1 MSESGGGGFRR
12 EREGTR
18 KKGNRQPGWRETDVG
33 SAVVGRTLHKY
44 RRDGGEREGVR

>member
-1 MSESGGGGFRR
+1 MREGGYAQ
-12 EREGTR
+12 ERE
-18 KKGNRQPGWRETDVG
+18 QPGWRETDVG